1 MCRVALMQKM
11 MGEIFSSLL
20 YCADWWVYLLESAY
34 RILLRSRIR
43 LHGVRVCFCRCRH
56 SSLRSTELN
65 YGRRRYSL
73 PVLRQLDLYLQEHR
87 LFSAS
92 TRGAFL
98 SRRWYISLR

>member
-1 MCRVALMQKM
+1 MKQIKLV
-11 MGEIFSSLL
+11 GGIFSLPS
-20 YCADWWVYLLESAY
+20 YYVVWWEYLLESAY
-34 RILLRSRIR
+34 RILFRSRIR

-65 YGRRRYSL
+65 YGQRRYNL
-73 PVLRQLDLYLQEHR
+73 PVLRQLDLYLQERR